1 MEQLNVIP
9 EDVKNLLLTGLLSLI
24 IGLEQRRLHAKEVSG
39 RLFGTDRT
47 FTFIG
52 ILGYILFLFDSVSWR
67 LFLGGG
73 LILGGWLSVYYYQRS
88 SRQTNM
94 GITSLVLILITY
106 CLGPCIVLLS
116 NSMVLILVVGIL
128 ILSEMKDYFK
138 GLISKTADDEFITL
152 AKFIAM
158 VGIILPILPK
168 DPLTGFEHLSL
179 YKLFQAVVVISGI
192 SYVSYLI
199 RKFVFTKSGE
209 ELSGALAGLYSST
222 AATIVIS
229 RQSNSET
236 GRFVRQTNGILFA
249 NCAMLFRVGLLASIF
264 NSEIAKRL
272 IPFLL
277 LMIIVL
283 GVSIY
288 RLIKKEQSERKKTI
302 APLTLINN
310 PLELKVALIF
320 ASLYV
325 LFSLATQYSLSIFGE
340 PGLNIIAVIV
350 GFADVDPFLMNIFQ
364 DHSVSQTSSLVS
376 PCLIAIMSNI
386 VLKTIYIKIWASEEV
401 RKLALPR
408 MLILLLCGA
417 ICLII
422 NQFI

>member
-1 MEQLNVIP
+1 
-9 EDVKNLLLTGLLSLI
+9 
-24 IGLEQRRLHAKEVSG
+24 
-39 RLFGTDRT
+39 
-47 FTFIG
+47 
-52 ILGYILFLFDSVSWR
+52 
-67 LFLGGG
+67 
-73 LILGGWLSVYYYQRS
+73 
-88 SRQTNM
+88 
-94 GITSLVLILITY
+94 
-106 CLGPCIVLLS
+106 
-116 NSMVLILVVGIL
+116 
-128 ILSEMKDYFK
+128 
-138 GLISKTADDEFITL
+138 
-152 AKFIAM
+152 
-158 VGIILPILPK
+158 
-168 DPLTGFEHLSL
+168 
-179 YKLFQAVVVISGI
+179 
-192 SYVSYLI
+192 
-199 RKFVFTKSGE
+199 
-209 ELSGALAGLYSST
+209 
-222 AATIVIS
+222 
-229 RQSNSET
+229 
-236 GRFVRQTNGILFA
+236 
-249 NCAMLFRVGLLASIF
+249 MLFRVGLLASIF

-408 MLILLLCGA
+408 MLLLFLCGA

>member
-1 MEQLNVIP
+1 
-9 EDVKNLLLTGLLSLI
+9 
-24 IGLEQRRLHAKEVSG
+24 
-39 RLFGTDRT
+39 
-47 FTFIG
+47 
-52 ILGYILFLFDSVSWR
+52 LFLFDSESWR

-158 VGIILPILPK
+158 VGIILPVLPK

-222 AATIVIS
+222 AATIVLA
-229 RQSNSET
+229 RQSNSES
-236 GRFVRQTNGILFA
+236 GRFVKQTNGILFA

-283 GVSIY
+283 GFSIY
-288 RLIKKEQSERKKTI
+288 RLFKKEQSERKKTI

-325 LFSLATQYSLSIFGE
+325 LFSLATQYSLSVFGE
-340 PGLNIIAVIV
+340 PGLNFIAVVV

-364 DHSVSQTSSLVS
+364 DHTISQTSSLVS

>member
-1 MEQLNVIP
+1 
-9 EDVKNLLLTGLLSLI
+9 
-24 IGLEQRRLHAKEVSG
+24 
-39 RLFGTDRT
+39 
-47 FTFIG
+47 
-52 ILGYILFLFDSVSWR
+52 
-67 LFLGGG
+67 
-73 LILGGWLSVYYYQRS
+73 
-88 SRQTNM
+88 
-94 GITSLVLILITY
+94 
-106 CLGPCIVLLS
+106 
-116 NSMVLILVVGIL
+116 
-128 ILSEMKDYFK
+128 
-138 GLISKTADDEFITL
+138 
-152 AKFIAM
+152 
-158 VGIILPILPK
+158 
-168 DPLTGFEHLSL
+168 
-179 YKLFQAVVVISGI
+179 
-192 SYVSYLI
+192 
-199 RKFVFTKSGE
+199 
-209 ELSGALAGLYSST
+209 
-222 AATIVIS
+222 VIS

>member
-1 MEQLNVIP
+1 MEQLNAIP

-24 IGLEQRRLHAKEVSG
+24 IGLEQRRLHSKEISG

-52 ILGYILFLFDSVSWR
+52 ILGYVLFLFDSVYWR

-116 NSMVLILVVGIL
+116 NSIVLILVVGIL

-222 AATIVIS
+222 AATIVLA
-229 RQSNSET
+229 RQSHSEP
-236 GRFVRQTNGILFA
+236 GRFVKQTNGILFA
-249 NCAMLFRVGLLASIF
+249 NGAMLFRVGLLASIF

-277 LMIIVL
+277 LMVIVL
-283 GVSIY
+283 GFSIY
-288 RLIKKEQSERKKTI
+288 RLFKKEQSEREKTI

-325 LFSLATQYSLSIFGE
+325 LFSLTTQYSLSVFGE
-340 PGLNIIAVIV
+340 PGLNFIAVVV

-364 DHSVSQTSSLVS
+364 DHTVFQISRLVS

-386 VLKTIYIKIWASEEV
+386 VLKTMYIKIWASEEV

-408 MLILLLCGA
+408 MLLLLLCGA